1 MAWSLAS
8 VARLAIIVLGLAPWL
23 ALADDTGIEIR
34 RDVAYGQAGATPLLG
49 DLYLPRPAGKA
60 PVIVAVHGGAW
71 QSGSRA
77 FYQYWGPFL
86 AKRGYAV
93 FAIDY
98 RLSQPGL
105 KTFPEAV
112 SDVRAAIRYLK
123 ADANGLGVDGSRLAL
138 MGDSAG
144 AQLSALVALTDR
156 VPGETADEAGD
167 GGVKAAILFYGVYDM
182 AAQWHHDQLARP
194 NDQITQK
201 FIGAS
206 PIQDR
211 RAYFDASPISYPQ
224 QDGRGVS
231 FFLTWGTTDTTVDPH
246 SQSEAFAAALSEAG
260 KYVRTVVVPFAPHF
274 WSIDPIEE
282 EGSYTGVVAP
292 RLLRFLQDRL

>member
-1 MAWSLAS
+1 MAWSLDS
-8 VARLAIIVLGLAPWL
+8 VARFAIIALIGLAPRL

-34 RDVAYGQAGATPLLG
+34 RDVAYAQAGTTPLLG

-105 KTFPEAV
+105 KTYPEAV
-112 SDVRAAIRYLK
+112 SDVRAAIRYVK
-123 ADANGLGVDGSRLAL
+123 DEADSLGLDDGRVAL

-201 FIGAS
+201 FIG
-206 PIQDR
+206 
-211 RAYFDASPISYPQ
+211 ASPISYPQ